1 MKNILVLLLL
11 AICTSCSY
19 LPEELDPHPDLTIE
33 ETPNYISLTPTNN
46 SVQPTGIAFYP
57 GGLVDPHAY
66 IEIFKDLVVSDN
78 RQVVILKVAAN
89 LAIMNNNKAHRYLD
103 HFEEVQDWVLGG
115 HSLGGSVACMDAASN
130 PEAYKGM
137 FVLDAYSVSDLSDWT
152 SPVIIITASFDPVE
166 DVKYLENESN
176 LPPRLDIASLNEI
189 PLNGTSGQTLYY
201 DIAGGN
207 HAQFGNYGIQKG
219 DNVATITADDQ
230 QSIVRDLLRAFFGVN
245 GLL

>member
-1 MKNILVLLLL
+1 MKNLLFLILVSL
-11 AICTSCSY
+11 CCSCSY
-19 LPEELDPHPDLTIE
+19 LPDELDTHPDLIIE
-33 ETPNYISLTPTNN
+33 ETPNYISLTPANN

-66 IEIFKDLVVSDN
+66 IEILEDLVVTDH
-78 RQVVILKVAAN
+78 RRVVILKVAAN
-89 LAIMNNNKAHRYLD
+89 LAIMNSGKAHRYID
-103 HFEEVQDWVLGG
+103 DFDDVQDWVLGG

-176 LPPRLDIASLNEI
+176 LPPRLDITSIADIPAS
-189 PLNGTSGQTLYY
+189 GTSGQTLYY

-207 HAQFGNYGIQKG
+207 HAQFGNYGKQKG
-219 DNVATITADDQ
+219 DNDATISSDDQ
-230 QSIVRDLLRAFFGVN
+230 QTIVRNVLRAFFDVN